1 MQNEKAS
8 SDILIIYLTYTLGL
22 YTNVLYVSKPYMW
35 LTNLEFKSSYGTLL
49 HAHMNNSFLCVI
61 LIFIIHTHLPD
72 RYDWKSHCTKANLIL
87 DPSLLWKLWADLT
100 LIEVLCRWWGAVAW
114 DVLQMY
120 HEWSISNYNNLWE
133 TNACS
138 LCIYTVCLLYI
149 YLLFWFLIL
158 HSVFLQTFFFAYS
171 VFTVAHL
178 PLSNQ
183 EPISLIT

>member
-1 MQNEKAS
+1 MH
-8 SDILIIYLTYTLGL
+8 T
-22 YTNVLYVSKPYMW
+22 
-35 LTNLEFKSSYGTLL
+35 
-49 HAHMNNSFLCVI
+49 HMNNSFLCVI

-100 LIEVLCRWWGAVAW
+100 LIEVSCSWWGAVAW

-138 LCIYTVCLLYI
+138 LCVYI
-149 YLLFWFLIL
+149 YCLFIVYLSTVLIPDFAFCFPANIFLCL
-158 HSVFLQTFFFAYS
+158 KCVYCCSS
-171 VFTVAHL
+171 
-178 PLSNQ
+178 S
-183 EPISLIT
+183 SLRSGTNKFNYLT